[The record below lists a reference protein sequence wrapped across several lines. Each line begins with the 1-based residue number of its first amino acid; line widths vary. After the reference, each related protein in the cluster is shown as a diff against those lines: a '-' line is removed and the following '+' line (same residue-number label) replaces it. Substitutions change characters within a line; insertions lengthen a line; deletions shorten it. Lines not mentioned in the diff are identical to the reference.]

1 MTLGKNATL
10 KSYKRKAAFIEVTC
24 DQCAANCCTNLNC
37 SLGLGF
43 GDVFGLWLS
52 SGRLLLSG
60 DGLELGFRLWFWS
73 ANTKSHASGKS
84 KNPYLRI
91 LRKGFQFKRFL
102 FLVNFQLPKICDVEL
117 SPFASW
123 CMHPLKCYT
132 CFMFLDFFNS
142 F

>member
-1 MTLGKNATL
+1 MRSVRGKL
-10 KSYKRKAAFIEVTC
+10 LHELELLVSSR
-24 DQCAANCCTNLNC
+24 
-37 SLGLGF
+37 
-43 GDVFGLWLS
+43 LS

-102 FLVNFQLPKICDVEL
+102 FLVNFQLPKFCDVE
-117 SPFASW
+117 FALLPVGA
-123 CMHPLKCYT
+123 CI
-132 CFMFLDFFNS
+132 F
-142 F
+142 